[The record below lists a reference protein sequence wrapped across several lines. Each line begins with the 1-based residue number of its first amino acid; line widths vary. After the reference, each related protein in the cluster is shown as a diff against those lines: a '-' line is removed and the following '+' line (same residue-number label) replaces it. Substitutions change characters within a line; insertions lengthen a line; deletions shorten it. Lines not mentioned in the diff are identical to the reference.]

1 MTAIEN
7 YFSTAYEL
15 RRELIKKSHTP
26 HPETSEAYSR
36 MRDNLNQTDY
46 ENVVEVL
53 QADDDEYVY
62 EGYKQG
68 FKDGM
73 KFLMNMITE

>member
-7 YFSTAYEL
+7 YFSTAYEQ
-15 RRELIKKSHTP
+15 RRELIKKRRISR
-26 HPETSEAYSR
+26 PETSEVYSR
-36 MRDNLNQTDY
+36 LRDMLSQADY
-46 ENVVEVL
+46 ENVIEVL
-53 QADDDEYVY
+53 QADDDDYAY

-73 KFLMNMITE
+73 KFLLNMVTE